1 MFRHLSY
8 PCLGALLITTAAGAQ
23 NSPQTIH
30 PGPSPVK
37 AENTSPVALVY
48 ISSMIGQ
55 GHQSQVLAYTA
66 DSSGKLTAALD
77 SPYNFNIGK
86 MATNG
91 SYLLGSELDQASV
104 QAYRMDPGGGL
115 SYEESANVQASSED
129 CGSAGP
135 DNPERGSPQFLNT
148 AYSLN
153 AAYLLSTDYLESH
166 CGDNSLPPVMVQK
179 SSGKLIFLGEPGDT
193 DEVIGELSLSG
204 NDKFAYSSD
213 CYRFG
218 SPIYGFRRMSNGA
231 LSELRIH
238 PALPRQAKGEGWCPY
253 LAASDGA
260 NHLAIPMY
268 PWSQFGSKDGPFQLA
283 TYNVNSLGE
292 LTTASTY
299 SDMPTVLTDSVTD
312 VNMDPSGA
320 LLAVAGTGGLQI
332 FHFNGDKPITQYTGL
347 LTKDEVDQVFWDS
360 NGHLYAIGQ
369 SANKLWVFN
378 VTATDSAEAPGSPY
392 TINEPLGLIV
402 QPLPLEAPDS
412 TGTGVTGV
420 KAPAMRRGAK
430 PPSKL

>member
-1 MFRHLSY
+1 
-8 PCLGALLITTAAGAQ
+8 
-23 NSPQTIH
+23 
-30 PGPSPVK
+30 
-37 AENTSPVALVY
+37 
-48 ISSMIGQ
+48 
-55 GHQSQVLAYTA
+55 
-66 DSSGKLTAALD
+66 
-77 SPYNFNIGK
+77 
-86 MATNG
+86 MAVNG
-91 SYLLGSELDQASV
+91 SYLLGSELDQANV
-104 QAYRMDPGGGL
+104 QAYRMDPNGGL
-115 SYEESANVQASSED
+115 SYEESANVPASSED

-135 DNPERGSPQFLNT
+135 DNPEHGSPQI
-148 AYSLN
+148 LN
-153 AAYLLSTDYLESH
+153 ASYLLSTDYLESH

-193 DEVIGELSLSG
+193 GDVIGELSLSG

-218 SPIYGFRRMSNGA
+218 TAIYGFRRLSNGT
-231 LSELRIH
+231 LSELPIH
-238 PALPRQAKGEGWCPY
+238 PALPRQVKGEGWCPY

-268 PWSQFGSKDGPFQLA
+268 PWSQFGSKDGAFQLA
-283 TYNVNSLGE
+283 TYTVNSSGQ

-312 VNMDPSGA
+312 VDMDPSGA

-332 FHFNGDKPITQYTGL
+332 FHFNGDRPITKYTGL

-402 QPLPLEAPDS
+402 QPLPLEAPDL

-420 KAPAMRRGAK
+420 KAPAVRRGVK
-430 PPSKL
+430 PSSEL